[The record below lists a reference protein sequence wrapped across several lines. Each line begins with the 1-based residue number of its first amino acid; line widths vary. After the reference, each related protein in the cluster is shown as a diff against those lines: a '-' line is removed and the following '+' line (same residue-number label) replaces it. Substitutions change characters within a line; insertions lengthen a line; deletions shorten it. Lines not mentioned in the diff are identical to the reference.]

1 MTNIVTPSG
10 LSRQNNTSVTELES
24 QMLCED
30 DLREINIEGMQAM
43 KRNQQVTI
51 EQRR

>member
-10 LSRQNNTSVTELES
+10 LSHQNNTSITELEG

-30 DLREINIEGMQAM
+30 ELLEINLEGMQAM
-43 KRNQQVTI
+43 KRNASNN
-51 EQRR
+51 